1 MRDLPF
7 YVLAICLGIAAGLLE
22 VRFEDLLATALFVMI
37 GTMVLGYLRP
47 RWPWRWTAIVGACIP
62 LVRWWAYTFRME
74 QASRAELWE
83 SGLGFLTGIAGAYCG
98 MFTHKVIHEL
108 FRTNGGRQ
116 P

>member
-47 RWPWRWTAIVGACIP
+47 RWPWRWTVIVGACIP
-62 LVRWWAYTFRME
+62 LVRWWAGG
-74 QASRAELWE
+74 ASRRHRSDGEDPGAVVAGVGR
-83 SGLGFLTGIAGAYCG
+83 SRGIRAGAAEYRGEC
-98 MFTHKVIHEL
+98 
-108 FRTNGGRQ
+108 